1 MSSYPRIIKL
11 DKNTEERLA
20 NYIES
25 ELILHDAERG
35 DYIRNLQS
43 WQIDYWAE
51 PSTAVATFPFQ
62 NAATLIIPLAAISVE
77 AIHSRVMT
85 TMTALSQF
93 VSAKPMHPDWQN
105 HARPVEKFIDSEL
118 LQRAKIIR
126 PLNSSILEIIKFGTG
141 VAKVGYEKITKR
153 AVREIGDEEEEIE
166 VTIKQGVTIDS
177 IPVSRFLMPYIYN
190 DPQTAAWCGEEHEFT
205 PYEIRTM
212 ELNGLYDEGT
222 MEKLKSHFT
231 TVVTLDE
238 SQETQEKLESREPS
252 WPQRV
257 QIHEIW
263 LSFDVEG
270 VEDSVSEG
278 LLPPE
283 VMENAFDKEIVVHY
297 HRHSRTF
304 CAIRY
309 NWHEDLHRPYYY
321 GVYFPVEH
329 RWAGIGVCK
338 QTDQFQQE
346 ITTQHRQRIDNATL
360 ANCRMIKISNLS
372 KYGPDEPIFP
382 GKMWF
387 VDSKDDIETFQ
398 LGEIYSSSYSNE
410 NQSLLYAQQ
419 RTGVNEVN
427 LGMPQQGTPG
437 TATSDLARIQEG
449 NKKFDYTYRNI
460 KSFTTEVVKGAVL
473 NIKQFGPRA
482 SVYYEVVE
490 NGNLVRDFFSQDYTK
505 IKEGLLLEIEVAG
518 QQDNKLLDRNN
529 WQQVA
534 QLLTG
539 YYDSM
544 IGLAQAKGDT
554 ALLATI
560 VDHGMRAATETMKQ
574 ILESFD
580 LKNVDRIIVQEA
592 LQNGKLGAVA
602 GAGTNSGPQNALPSA
617 GMGINGNA
625 APQLAGSGNAA
636 ANGIQ
641 GR

>member
-1 MSSYPRIIKL
+1 MADYPRTIKL
-11 DKNTEERLA
+11 DKNTEDRLA

-35 DYIRNLQS
+35 DYINNLQS

-51 PSTAVATFPFQ
+51 PSSAIGTFPFQ

-85 TMTALSQF
+85 TMFALSQF
-93 VSAKPMHPDWQN
+93 VSAKPMSTDWQD
-105 HARPVEKFIDSEL
+105 HARPVEKFLDAEL
-118 LQRAKIIR
+118 LNRVKIAR
-126 PLNSSILEIIKFGTG
+126 PLNSAILEIIKYGTG
-141 VAKVGYEKITKR
+141 VAKVGYEKVTKR
-153 AVREIGDEEEEIE
+153 AVHMVGSEEKEIE
-166 VTIKQGVTIDS
+166 VTIRQGATVDA

-222 MEKLKSHFT
+222 MESLQGHFT
-231 TVVTLDE
+231 TAATSNE
-238 SQETQEKLESREPS
+238 TQETQEKLESREPS
-252 WPQRV
+252 WPERV

-270 VEDSVSEG
+270 IEDSVSAG
-278 LLPPE
+278 LLPVE
-283 VMENAFDKEIVVHY
+283 EMENAFDKEIVVHY
-297 HRHSRTF
+297 HRPSRTF
-304 CAIRY
+304 LAIRY
-309 NWHEDLHRPYYY
+309 NWHDDLHRPYYY

-338 QTDQFQQE
+338 QVDQFQKE

-360 ANCRMIKISNLS
+360 ANCRMIKVSKLS
-372 KYGPDEPIFP
+372 QYGPDEPIFP

-387 VDSKDDIETFQ
+387 VDNPADIETFQ

-460 KSFTTEVVKGAVL
+460 KSFTTEVVKGTVL

-482 SVYYEVVE
+482 SVYYEKVE
-490 NGNLVRDFFSQDYTK
+490 GGDKVREFFSQDYSL
-505 IKEGLLLEIEVAG
+505 IKEGMLLDIEVAG

-544 IGLAQAKGDT
+544 IGLAQAKQDPAML
-554 ALLATI
+554 ALI

-592 LQNGKLGAVA
+592 LQNGKLATA
-602 GAGTNSGPQNALPSA
+602 GVPGTNSGPQNALPPA
-617 GMGINGNA
+617 GMGV
-625 APQLAGSGNAA
+625 AGQPPAQIAA
-636 ANGIQ
+636 AGNGSVNGIP
-641 GR
+641 RR